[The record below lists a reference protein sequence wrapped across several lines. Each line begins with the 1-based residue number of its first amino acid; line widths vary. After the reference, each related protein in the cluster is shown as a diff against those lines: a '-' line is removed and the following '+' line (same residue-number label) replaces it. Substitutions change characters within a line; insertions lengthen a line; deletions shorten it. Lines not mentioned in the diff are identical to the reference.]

1 MKNRGD
7 KLNDIIRLSMELNR
21 IHDEDMIL
29 DKILNEAR
37 AITGADAGSIY
48 VKKGLFLV
56 FSHVQND
63 TIQKA
68 LPQGRKMPYTVFEV
82 KINPASISGYV
93 AETGKIAS
101 IDDVYAIPEGCPY
114 NFDPSFDKISNY
126 KTTSMLAVPLTNNMG
141 EVLGVLQLINAKD
154 ASGKII
160 PFNSEDEPLIQ
171 HFASVVTMVLERA
184 GMTRAMILRMIR
196 MAELRDP
203 KETGAHVNRVAS
215 YSIELYDE
223 WAKRKKIP
231 ENQREHYC
239 DLLRMAAMLHDVG
252 KVAISDLILK
262 KPAKF
267 TEEEYGIMKSHTWLG
282 SDLFSPI
289 NSELDS
295 MARDVAAS
303 HHENWDG
310 TGYPGALIPE
320 AGCDSSSCL
329 PLSGEKIPI
338 WGRIVAL
345 ADVYDAL
352 SSRRVYKE
360 AWSEKDVLEEIRKES
375 GKKFDPELIEI
386 FFDNID
392 NIRALREKYP
402 DAK

>member
-1 MKNRGD
+1 MKERGD
-7 KLNDIIRLSMELNR
+7 KLNDIIRLSIELNR

-29 DKILNEAR
+29 DKILHEAR

-48 VKKGLFLV
+48 IKKGMSLV

-68 LPQGRKMPYTVFEV
+68 LPPGRKMPYTVFEI
-82 KINPASISGYV
+82 KINPASVSGYV
-93 AETGKIAS
+93 ANTGRIVA
-101 IDDVYAIPEGCPY
+101 IDDVYQIPADSPY
-114 NFDPSFDKISNY
+114 SFDPSFDKISNY
-126 KTTSMLAVPLTNNMG
+126 KTTSMLTVPLTNNMQ

-154 ASGKII
+154 ESGNIV
-160 PFNSEDEPLIQ
+160 PFDSGDEPLIL
-171 HFASVVTMVLERA
+171 HFASVVSMVLERA

-215 YSIELYDE
+215 YAVEIYDE
-223 WAKRKKIP
+223 WAKRKNIP
-231 ENQREHYC
+231 DTQREHYC

-262 KPAKF
+262 KPSRF
-267 TEEEYGIMKSHTWLG
+267 TEEEYATMKSHTWLG
-282 SDLFSPI
+282 SDLFTPV
-289 NSELDS
+289 NSELDAI
-295 MARDVAAS
+295 ARDVAAA

-310 TGYPGALIPE
+310 SGYPGALIPE
-320 AGCDSSSCL
+320 AGFDSKSCL
-329 PLSGEKIPI
+329 PLSNEKIPI
-338 WGRIVAL
+338 WGRIVAI

-360 AWSEKDVLEEIRKES
+360 AWSEKDVLDEIRKES
-375 GKKFDPELIEI
+375 GKKFDPEIVEI
-386 FFDNID
+386 FFDRID

-402 DAK
+402 DVK